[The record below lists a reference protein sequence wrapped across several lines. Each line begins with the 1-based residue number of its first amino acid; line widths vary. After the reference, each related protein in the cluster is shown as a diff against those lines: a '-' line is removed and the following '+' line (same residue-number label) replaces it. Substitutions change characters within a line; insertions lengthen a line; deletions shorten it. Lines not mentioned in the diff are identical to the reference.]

1 MKEIEVKIYSIITN
15 LTESIVFLDEVNG
28 IRIIPIWIGPFE
40 AQAIALKMSGY
51 TSPRPMT
58 HDLLYRI
65 ITKLGGKVK
74 KVVISDLIENTF
86 FAKIYIEKEGN
97 LIEIDSRPSD
107 AIALAVRCGCSIY
120 INEEIFES
128 TQVMMKPITDEEVK
142 EFKEK
147 LKNMTSKDIIG
158 DHPTKYEKEK
168 DEENQEKKND
178 IEREDKNE

>member
-1 MKEIEVKIYSIITN
+1 MKEIEVKVYSIATS

-65 ITKLGGKVK
+65 LTKLGVKVK
-74 KVVISDLIENTF
+74 KVVISDLVENTF
-86 FAKIYIEKEGN
+86 FAKIYLEKDEKT
-97 LIEIDSRPSD
+97 IEIDSRPSD
-107 AIALAVRCGCSIY
+107 AIAIAVRSGSPIY
-120 INEEIFES
+120 VNEKIFDL
-128 TQVMMKPITDEEVK
+128 TQVIAKPITDEEVK

-147 LKNMTSKDIIG
+147 LKDMISTKDIIG
-158 DHPTKYEKEK
+158 EHPPKEKENPKQKDENDKNKGEEK
-168 DEENQEKKND
+168 DE
-178 IEREDKNE
+178 